1 MAAFNNKVLLLVI
14 GIIRVC
20 TFVAAFATCSTSM
33 GWTVAIGAILHELPQ
48 ELADFLVEH
57 KAINIHAGISP
68 YYRGTDCNFW
78 ALYDDNPHLVGTT
91 IHLLSKGLDSGPML
105 YHAMSNLKSNPFE
118 YTMSTIKSAF
128 HSIAERI
135 KDNSI
140 FKINPEVQ
148 DKSKEIR
155 YSKKNEFNEEIVK
168 EYFEKENIKTTFVGH
183 PLIEDKENV
192 KIVSNNLISKDRM
205 IISIF
210 PGSRKSETTVL
221 MPILLDFIKLMHKK
235 NYNYDYIFH
244 ATNENK
250 IFVTDQIK
258 KSNLKN
264 IDVVSDENIKLKVL
278 SNSIFAVSKSGTVS
292 LQICNLNIPSIIIY
306 KLSFLNFMIFKFL
319 ANIKF
324 ANIINI
330 INDREVIP
338 ELLQKECNSKE
349 IFNSVIYLLK
359 NPDLIKKQLKTCND
373 TLNGIRSKTSSSN
386 ESALILN
393 KYLNP

>member
-1 MAAFNNKVLLLVI
+1 MKKIFILTGEPSGDKLASSIITKLKIQNPNIEYLSVGGEHLNNLGIRSIYDLKDITYLGFTSVLL
-14 GIIRVC
+14 
-20 TFVAAFATCSTSM
+20 
-33 GWTVAIGAILHELPQ
+33 
-48 ELADFLVEH
+48 
-57 KAINIHAGISP
+57 N
-68 YYRGTDCNFW
+68 
-78 ALYDDNPHLVGTT
+78 
-91 IHLLSKGLDSGPML
+91 
-105 YHAMSNLKSNPFE
+105 
-118 YTMSTIKSAF
+118 
-128 HSIAERI
+128 
-135 KDNSI
+135 I
-140 FKINPEVQ
+140 FKI
-148 DKSKEIR
+148 KKKISKTVDEILKFDPDILLSVDSPDFTLR
-155 YSKKNEFNEEIVK
+155 VAERVKMLNNKIITVHYVAPKVWVWRKKRVK
-168 EYFEKENIKTTFVGH
+168 KIKKFIDHMLLLFSFEKKYFEKENIKTTFVGH

-221 MPILLDFIKLMHKK
+221 MPILLDFIKLMHIK

-250 IFVTDQIK
+250 KFLADQIK

-278 SNSIFAVSKSGTVS
+278 SNSVFAVSKSGTVS

-330 INDREVIP
+330 INDKEVIP

-373 TLNGIRSKTSSSN
+373 TLDGIRSKTSSSN

-393 KYLNP
+393 KYLTS

>member
-1 MAAFNNKVLLLVI
+1 MKKIFILTGEPSGDKLASTIISKLKLLNSDVEYLSVGGEHLNNLGIRSIYDLKDITYLGFTSVLLNIFNIKKKINKTVDEILNFNPDILLSVDSPDFTLRVAERVKKLNNKIKTVHYVAPKVWVWRKNRVKKIKKFIDHMLLL
-14 GIIRVC
+14 
-20 TFVAAFATCSTSM
+20 FS
-33 GWTVAIGAILHELPQ
+33 
-48 ELADFLVEH
+48 
-57 KAINIHAGISP
+57 
-68 YYRGTDCNFW
+68 
-78 ALYDDNPHLVGTT
+78 
-91 IHLLSKGLDSGPML
+91 
-105 YHAMSNLKSNPFE
+105 FE
-118 YTMSTIKSAF
+118 
-128 HSIAERI
+128 
-135 KDNSI
+135 
-140 FKINPEVQ
+140 
-148 DKSKEIR
+148 
-155 YSKKNEFNEEIVK
+155 K

-183 PLIEDKENV
+183 PLLEDKENV
-192 KIVSNNLISKDRM
+192 KIVSNNLISKDKK

-235 NYNYDYIFH
+235 NYNYNFIFH

-250 IFVTDQIK
+250 IFVTNQIK
-258 KSNLKN
+258 NSNLKD
-264 IDVVSDENIKLKVL
+264 IDVISDENIKSKVL

-319 ANIKF
+319 SNIKF

-338 ELLQKECNSKE
+338 ELLQNECNSKE
-349 IFNSVIYLLK
+349 IFNSVIYFLK
-359 NPDLIKKQLKTCND
+359 NPDLIKKQIKNCND

-393 KYLNP
+393 KYLTL